1 MKQLQFKQNDGGTG
15 VISLADIE
23 KMEMP
28 EFIAFEGRLLSMRR
42 ERRYDV
48 AIWEDNTTILPAH
61 FKEMFRTGVNQKDTY
76 ATSDTEF
83 LKSLIHTNMERK
95 GEFAAGSIV
104 IVKNVEA
111 EFYCTGGTPTTQLAG
126 VVTNA
131 KASFPSYIAPAM
143 LTKVWNRQTYLEFK
157 RGKDTVVEGLLE
169 NFPTKTG
176 LTGAIGANSD
186 AIVQNVLYSLPL
198 MPNPQTFT
206 DGQDFYVNV
215 KPLAAS
221 FDNTN
226 ATGVGQELVV
236 KVTLETLELNP
247 RYL

>member
-1 MKQLQFKQNDGGTG
+1 MKTLKFVQNSGATGT
-15 VISLADIE
+15 ITLPEIE
-23 KMEMP
+23 AMSMP
-28 EFIAFEGRLLSMRR
+28 EFVAFENRLLSVRR

-48 AIWEDNTTILPAH
+48 AIWERNKTILPAH
-61 FKEMFRTGVNQKDTY
+61 FKEMFRQGVNQKDTY
-76 ATSDTEF
+76 ATSDNEY

-95 GEFAAGSIV
+95 GEFASGSIV
-104 IVKNVEA
+104 IVKGVEA
-111 EFYCTGGTPTTQLAG
+111 DFYCTGGKPTAQTAG

-131 KASFPSYIAPAM
+131 KATFPASIAPAL

-169 NFPTKTG
+169 NFPSKTG
-176 LTGAIGANSD
+176 LSGSIGANSD
-186 AIVQNVLYSLPL
+186 AVVQNILIGQPL

-215 KPLAAS
+215 RPLAPE
-221 FDNTN
+221 FDNTT
-226 ATGVGQELVV
+226 ATGLDQEIVV
-236 KVTLETLELNP
+236 KITLETLELNP